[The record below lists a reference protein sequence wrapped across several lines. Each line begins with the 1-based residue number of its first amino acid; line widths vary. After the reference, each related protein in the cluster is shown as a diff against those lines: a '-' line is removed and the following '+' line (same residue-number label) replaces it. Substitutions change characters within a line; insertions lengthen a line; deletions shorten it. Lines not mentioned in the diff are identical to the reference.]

1 MLQTVVLTGLTAL
14 ALCYFI
20 WQWRSGALAE
30 PSEPSETSSQA
41 VATHAPSFLPRRMPS
56 RIHAP
61 QWATVVS
68 SRRGVHRFRAAA

>member
-30 PSEPSETSSQA
+30 PAEMSSQA